1 MVNSRRRDPYRNFNF
16 RVLFGAIGGIAA
28 LGLFRKFFS
37 RAKRQY
43 PGVYIEEVPAGSRP
57 IEGVGTSTAAFV
69 GKSPKQ
75 SARRRSRSAGVRK
88 SAGKSARTKV

>member
-1 MVNSRRRDPYRNFNF
+1 MGNSRRRDPYRNFNF

-28 LGLFRKFFS
+28 LGLVRKFFT
-37 RAKRQY
+37 RARRQY

-57 IEGVGTSTAAFV
+57 IEGVGTSTAGFV

-75 SARRRSRSAGVRK
+75 SARRHSRSTGVRK
-88 SAGKSARTKV
+88 TAGKAVRPKV